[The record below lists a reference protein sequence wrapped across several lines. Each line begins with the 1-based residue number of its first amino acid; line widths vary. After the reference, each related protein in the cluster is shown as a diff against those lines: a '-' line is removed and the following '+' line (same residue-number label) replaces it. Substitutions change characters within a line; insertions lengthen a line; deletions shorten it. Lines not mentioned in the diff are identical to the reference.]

1 LLGLGITTAGEG
13 ALYVPEP
20 KRLGLID
27 EIAAQQQGS
36 DQQLVVPRD
45 AVEGL
50 VGRMSHVGQVACEAN
65 AFLQPMYKMQN
76 AKITIKD
83 RRGRIRKKVLPR
95 RIKVGGGSGPTVKAY
110 QRSLA
115 WCRAALERGVTV
127 PLCPRAHF
135 PDFDEPGCAF
145 LFTDAAREAGT
156 GHGAFSVVQWQGAQ
170 TVGELLLIEQRWSP
184 PTLAALQADTLSMPA
199 GEGFG
204 AVVAADALLTALGG
218 VTHLVVFTDSAAT
231 ESAINSANS
240 PSPQMNVLVQWL
252 MERWPLVQFMA
263 VWQKGERN
271 DVADRI
277 SRADLAAVVA
287 EAEAAGLAVRRLPI
301 AADASQLLQVATA
314 TLRGVDDLTDL

>member
-1 LLGLGITTAGEG
+1 
-13 ALYVPEP
+13 
-20 KRLGLID
+20 
-27 EIAAQQQGS
+27 
-36 DQQLVVPRD
+36 
-45 AVEGL
+45 
-50 VGRMSHVGQVACEAN
+50 
-65 AFLQPMYKMQN
+65 MYKLQN
-76 AKITIKD
+76 AKIRIKG
-83 RRGRIRKKVLPR
+83 RGGKIRKKVLPR
-95 RIKVGGGSGPTVKAY
+95 RIKVGGGDGPTTKAY

-115 WCRAALERGVTV
+115 WCKAALEKGVTV

-156 GHGAFSVVQWQGAQ
+156 GHGAFSVVQWTESSAS
-170 TVGELLLIEQRWSP
+170 GELLFVEHRWSSS
-184 PTLAALQADTLSMPA
+184 TLAALQANTLSMPA

-231 ESAINSANS
+231 EAAINSANS

-277 SRADLAAVVA
+277 SRDRLAAVLA
-287 EAEAAGLAVRRLPI
+287 EAEAAGLAVRRLPV

-314 TLRGVDDLTDL
+314 TLRGVDDVSDL